1 MGYYPQIISH
11 KSLKKIKNSKG
22 GLAMSV
28 KVTRIKKR
36 LWYIVNY
43 NGYDMLFKSR
53 SRAEEY
59 IRERS

>member
-1 MGYYPQIISH
+1 
-11 KSLKKIKNSKG
+11 
-22 GLAMSV
+22 MSV